1 MNFGKF
7 SNNQNGSD
15 RSHLIVNNSE
25 RFVSNLAKST
35 SEKQPLVYF
44 KRSVN
49 HILLLKAKVARLFLF
64 GALLVVA
71 CSAFSQN
78 QEDPFVV
85 KEYPDGTKIKVRWS
99 QVSSRPDAGTGRGG
113 VPAIRAMAKGEENL
127 PEEEAPASDTAPAK
141 VPPPPAGSPDV
152 KVMKVYPDGTQ
163 VVVPW
168 SELGKSMDMGNTH
181 GGPPK
186 IMPYDPRG
194 AGSSPQASP
203 KQPSPGRLGTPV
215 TQVNTAPPKKQP
227 TAGSSS
233 ATRASVKPRPSK
245 AMVETEVAGSSV
257 SGGFPST
264 FSRGMGP
271 SLQYGQAFQ
280 DYGPS
285 TLRSGPLPKSA
296 KAPPIYGLA
305 TGSDQEVTANLI
317 GIAFLGKLDEVS
329 PKGMSDVSGVR
340 NSVPGLSSEAAKQIA
355 APYFGKR
362 ITMKDLDEVCRQ
374 VMAYFEE
381 IQQPV
386 VTAVVP
392 EQEIRGGVVQIL
404 VVKGQMGKVRVDGN
418 RYFKSENLQ
427 SDIRLQP
434 GDDLDMGTLTD
445 DVAWLNSN
453 PFRQVDPSLAP
464 GSQPGQTDVILNVKD
479 RFPIRPFVS
488 YDNFGIQSLG
498 YNRFSAGFSA
508 CDIWTGFDQQ
518 LNYQYMSSGD
528 FNSLV
533 SNSGA
538 YVASL
543 PWHHNLSIFGAYSK
557 ANPDPINSF
566 SQNGYFWQMSMRY
579 NIPLPTLSA
588 LEGLDYRHQIY
599 LGYDFKASDTNIFFL
614 GAELPSTYNGLV
626 GLYNISQFTLGYG
639 FNLVDPLGSTAFETV
654 LYGSPGGMTSN
665 NTNTA
670 FQQIDGGADAQ
681 YIYGKFSL
689 SRLFRLPGDAAVM
702 LSGQI
707 QQADSN
713 LMPSESFGIGGYD
726 TVRGYDQRS
735 ANGDNAYLGNIE
747 IRSPPISFW
756 QIAGAGEA
764 LDQLIFLAFL
774 DYGQVLQYSSDTT
787 TSENWHLMSVGP
799 GLRYNIGPY
808 FNLRF
813 DWGFQLQQAPPGTTG
828 GVGGP
833 AGSSQAVVSATL
845 AY

>member
-1 MNFGKF
+1 MLGACCFVALAAELPA
-7 SNNQNGSD
+7 QN
-15 RSHLIVNNSE
+15 
-25 RFVSNLAKST
+25 A
-35 SEKQPLVYF
+35 
-44 KRSVN
+44 
-49 HILLLKAKVARLFLF
+49 A
-64 GALLVVA
+64 
-71 CSAFSQN
+71 
-78 QEDPFVV
+78 DPYVV
-85 KEYPDGTKIKVRWS
+85 KEYPDGTKVKLRWS
-99 QVSSRPDAGTGRGG
+99 QVSSRPDSGAGRGG
-113 VPAIRAMAKGEENL
+113 VPMIRAMAKGEENL
-127 PEEEAPASDTAPAK
+127 PEEEAPAPANAPVK
-141 VPPPPAGSPDV
+141 VAPPPAGAPDM

-163 VVVPW
+163 VVVSW
-168 SELGKSMDMGNTH
+168 SDLGKDMDQGEKH

-194 AGSSPQASP
+194 AAGAPQANP
-203 KQPSPGRLGTPV
+203 QPGRLGPAVTKVENPPAKKPV
-215 TQVNTAPPKKQP
+215 
-227 TAGSSS
+227 AGSSS
-233 ATRASVKPRPSK
+233 AARAAVKPRPSR
-245 AMVETEVAGSSV
+245 ATVETETAGSSM

-264 FSRGMGP
+264 FSRSMGP

-285 TLRSGPLPKSA
+285 TLRGDPLPKSVKPA
-296 KAPPIYGLA
+296 RIYGLPS
-305 TGSDQEVTANLI
+305 GGEEEITANLI
-317 GIAFLGKLDEVS
+317 GIAFLGKQSEVS
-329 PKGMSDVSGVR
+329 PRGMPDVSGVR
-340 NSVPGLSSEAAKQIA
+340 NSVPGLPAEQAKEIA

-362 ITMKDLDEVCRQ
+362 ITMQDLDAICRQ
-374 VMAYFEE
+374 IMAYFEE
-381 IQQPV
+381 VQQPV

-404 VVKGQMGKVRVDGN
+404 VVKGQMGKVRVEGN
-418 RYFKSENLQ
+418 RYFQTENLKDDVQ
-427 SDIRLQP
+427 LQP
-434 GDDLDMGTLTD
+434 GDDLDLGILTD
-445 DVAWLNSN
+445 NVAWMNSN
-453 PFRQVDPSLAP
+453 PFRQVDPTLAP
-464 GSQPGQTDVILNVKD
+464 GDQPGQTDVVLNVKD

-498 YNRFSAGFSA
+498 YNRFSTGASL

-518 LNYQYMSSGD
+518 LNYQFLSSGD
-528 FNSLV
+528 FNSLI

-538 YVASL
+538 YVMAL
-543 PWHHNLSIFGAYSK
+543 PWQHNLSIFGAYSK

-566 SQNGYFWQMSMRY
+566 SQNGYFWQVSMRY

-588 LEGLDYRHQIY
+588 LEGLDFRHQTY
-599 LGYDFKASDTNIFFL
+599 FGYDFKASDTNIFFL
-614 GAELPSTYNGLV
+614 GAELPSTTNGLV
-626 GLYNISQFTLGYG
+626 GLYNISQFTLGYS
-639 FNLVDPLGSTAFETV
+639 FNLVDPIGSTSFETV

-665 NTNTA
+665 NTTSA
-670 FQQIDGGADAQ
+670 FQNIDGGADAQ

-689 SRLFRLPGDAAVM
+689 NRLFRLPGDAAIL

-747 IRSPPISFW
+747 IRTPPISFW

-764 LDQLIFLAFL
+764 VDQFIFLVFL

-787 TSENWHLMSVGP
+787 TSQNWHLMSVGP

-808 FNLRF
+808 FNVRF

-833 AGSSQAVVSATL
+833 AGSSQAVLSATL